1 MPISLVLNGMIT
13 SEGMLMMNSVNG
25 GGVPET
31 GEVTSVCLM
40 RAGSFVNHSD
50 DPCCA
55 ILPNRDGY
63 SNIAFIALREI
74 APGEEVTISYVDPS
88 LTLDEMDKLLATQYF
103 ILPQRGRKDDS
114 HSSKIAKFR
123 AKAKTEK
130 AMAKAMSAAE
140 EMPRAPEATAHT
152 DLQPSAAEDGKDDEE
167 AATLVIEAGAPSKEP
182 IDLEEHEL
190 QSEAER
196 LKAEMARLKLENE
209 SLKGKLKQ

>member
-1 MPISLVLNGMIT
+1 MPISLEWYDNIC
-13 SEGMLMMNSVNG
+13 MLMMNSVNG

-88 LTLDEMDKLLATQYF
+88 LTLDERDKLLATQYF

-123 AKAKTEK
+123 AKAQTEK
-130 AMAKAMSAAE
+130 AMAKAISHGIQGRQATRTLIYSQALLRTVRTTKRLQLLLLRLGHRQKNQSTWRSMNYN
-140 EMPRAPEATAHT
+140 PRPR
-152 DLQPSAAEDGKDDEE
+152 D
-167 AATLVIEAGAPSKEP
+167 
-182 IDLEEHEL
+182 
-190 QSEAER
+190 
-196 LKAEMARLKLENE
+196 
-209 SLKGKLKQ
+209 